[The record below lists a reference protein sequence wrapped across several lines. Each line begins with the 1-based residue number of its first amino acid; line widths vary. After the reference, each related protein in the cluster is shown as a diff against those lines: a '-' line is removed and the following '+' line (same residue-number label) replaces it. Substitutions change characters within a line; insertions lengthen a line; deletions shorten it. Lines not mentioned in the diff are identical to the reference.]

1 MPRQRSVQ
9 SIFFIVSR
17 NGYVPA
23 KPQLPVTIAALH
35 PLPETY
41 AGDPMPMQMPMQMKD
56 LLNQLVAHRAGALL
70 LLAVAAFL
78 EAYGD
83 SCFQSALYRAS
94 GMSRALAFLGGAVS
108 LAAYGL
114 VVNAP
119 RWEFGKLLGVYVVLF
134 FLLAQIV
141 ARVKFGQ
148 APSLSI
154 LIGGALICA
163 GGVVIS
169 ISG

>member
-1 MPRQRSVQ
+1 MR
-9 SIFFIVSR
+9 
-17 NGYVPA
+17 
-23 KPQLPVTIAALH
+23 
-35 PLPETY
+35 
-41 AGDPMPMQMPMQMKD
+41 D
-56 LLNQLVAHRAGALL
+56 LLNQVVAHRSGALF
-70 LLAVAAFL
+70 LLAIAAFL

-83 SCFQSALYRAS
+83 SCFQSALYRTS
-94 GMSRALAFLGGAVS
+94 GMSRALAFAGGAVS

-148 APSLSI
+148 APTLPI
-154 LIGGALICA
+154 WIGGALIVI
-163 GGVVIS
+163 GGAVITL
-169 ISG
+169 GG

>member
-1 MPRQRSVQ
+1 MR
-9 SIFFIVSR
+9 
-17 NGYVPA
+17 
-23 KPQLPVTIAALH
+23 
-35 PLPETY
+35 
-41 AGDPMPMQMPMQMKD
+41 D
-56 LLNQLVAHRAGALL
+56 LLNQLVAHRAGALFV
-70 LLAVAAFL
+70 LAIAAFL

-83 SCFQSALYRAS
+83 SCFQSALYRTS
-94 GMSRALAFLGGAVS
+94 GMSRAVAFVGGAVS

-119 RWEFGKLLGVYVVLF
+119 RWEFGKLLGIYVVLF

-148 APSLSI
+148 IPSLPI

-163 GGVVIS
+163 GGIVIS
-169 ISG
+169 VAG

>member
-1 MPRQRSVQ
+1 MR
-9 SIFFIVSR
+9 
-17 NGYVPA
+17 
-23 KPQLPVTIAALH
+23 
-35 PLPETY
+35 E
-41 AGDPMPMQMPMQMKD
+41 
-56 LLNQLVAHRAGALL
+56 LLNHIVAHRSGALCVL
-70 LLAVAAFL
+70 LLAAFL

-94 GMSRALAFLGGAVS
+94 GMSRAFAFVGGAVS

-141 ARVKFGQ
+141 ARVRFGQ
-148 APSLSI
+148 TPTLNL
-154 LIGGALICA
+154 LIGGALIVA
-163 GGVVIS
+163 GGCIIS
-169 ISG
+169 LGG

>member
-1 MPRQRSVQ
+1 MR
-9 SIFFIVSR
+9 
-17 NGYVPA
+17 
-23 KPQLPVTIAALH
+23 
-35 PLPETY
+35 
-41 AGDPMPMQMPMQMKD
+41 D
-56 LLNQLVAHRAGALL
+56 LLNHVVAHRSGALF
-70 LLAVAAFL
+70 LLAIAAFL

-83 SCFQSALYRAS
+83 SCFQSALYHAS
-94 GMSRALAFLGGAVS
+94 GMSRILAFVAGAVS

-148 APSLSI
+148 VPTLPI

-163 GGVVIS
+163 GGVIITV
-169 ISG
+169 SG

>member
-1 MPRQRSVQ
+1 MKELLNK
-9 SIFFIVSR
+9 IVSHPS
-17 NGYVPA
+17 GALALLV
-23 KPQLPVTIAALH
+23 VAAL
-35 PLPETY
+35 
-41 AGDPMPMQMPMQMKD
+41 
-56 LLNQLVAHRAGALL
+56 
-70 LLAVAAFL
+70 L

-83 SCFQSALYRAS
+83 SCFQSGLYRTA
-94 GMSRALAFLGGAVS
+94 GWMRWLAFVGGAAS

-141 ARVKFGQ
+141 ARVRFGQ
-148 APSLSI
+148 APTASI
-154 LIGGALICA
+154 WLGGALIVA

-169 ISG
+169 VGR

>member
-1 MPRQRSVQ
+1 MRD
-9 SIFFIVSR
+9 IF
-17 NGYVPA
+17 N
-23 KPQLPVTIAALH
+23 H
-35 PLPETY
+35 
-41 AGDPMPMQMPMQMKD
+41 
-56 LLNQLVAHRAGALL
+56 LVAHRSGALV
-70 LLAVAAFL
+70 LLAIAAFL

-94 GMSRALAFLGGAVS
+94 GVSRILAFVGGAAS

-148 APSLSI
+148 MPTLPI
-154 LIGGALICA
+154 LIGGALICI

-169 ISG
+169 LGG

>member
-1 MPRQRSVQ
+1 MR
-9 SIFFIVSR
+9 
-17 NGYVPA
+17 
-23 KPQLPVTIAALH
+23 
-35 PLPETY
+35 
-41 AGDPMPMQMPMQMKD
+41 D
-56 LLNQLVAHRAGALL
+56 LLNHLVAHRSGALL

-94 GMSRALAFLGGAVS
+94 GMSRAAAFVAGAVS

-134 FLLAQIV
+134 FLLAQVV

-148 APSLSI
+148 APTTPI
-154 LIGGALICA
+154 LIGGTLIVV
-163 GGVVIS
+163 GGAVIAM
-169 ISG
+169 GG

>member
-1 MPRQRSVQ
+1 
-9 SIFFIVSR
+9 
-17 NGYVPA
+17 
-23 KPQLPVTIAALH
+23 
-35 PLPETY
+35 
-41 AGDPMPMQMPMQMKD
+41 MKD
-56 LLNQLVAHRAGALL
+56 LLNHLVAHRSGALF
-70 LLAVAAFL
+70 LLAIAAFL

-94 GMSRALAFLGGAVS
+94 GMSRTLAFVGGALS

-141 ARVKFGQ
+141 ARVRFGQ
-148 APSLSI
+148 IPTLPI
-154 LIGGALICA
+154 LIGGALICV
-163 GGVVIS
+163 GGLIVS
-169 ISG
+169 LG

>member
-1 MPRQRSVQ
+1 MR
-9 SIFFIVSR
+9 
-17 NGYVPA
+17 
-23 KPQLPVTIAALH
+23 
-35 PLPETY
+35 
-41 AGDPMPMQMPMQMKD
+41 D
-56 LLNQLVAHRAGALL
+56 LLNQFVAHRSGALL
-70 LLAVAAFL
+70 LLTIAAFL
-78 EAYGD
+78 ETYGD

-94 GMSRALAFLGGAVS
+94 GASRVLAFVGGGLS

-148 APSLSI
+148 APTLPI
-154 LIGGALICA
+154 LIGGALIVA
-163 GGVVIS
+163 GGAVIS
-169 ISG
+169 FGG

>member
-1 MPRQRSVQ
+1 
-9 SIFFIVSR
+9 
-17 NGYVPA
+17 
-23 KPQLPVTIAALH
+23 
-35 PLPETY
+35 
-41 AGDPMPMQMPMQMKD
+41 MKD

-83 SCFQSALYRAS
+83 SCFQSALYRVS
-94 GMSRALAFLGGAVS
+94 GMSRALAFVGGAVS

-148 APSLSI
+148 IPTLSI

-163 GGVVIS
+163 GGLVIS

>member
-1 MPRQRSVQ
+1 M
-9 SIFFIVSR
+9 
-17 NGYVPA
+17 
-23 KPQLPVTIAALH
+23 
-35 PLPETY
+35 
-41 AGDPMPMQMPMQMKD
+41 PMPIKD
-56 LLNQLVAHRAGALL
+56 LLNQFVVNRSGALV
-70 LLAVAAFL
+70 LLAIAAFL

-83 SCFQSALYRAS
+83 SCFQSALYRTS

-148 APSLSI
+148 APTLPI

-163 GGVVIS
+163 GGVVITV
-169 ISG
+169 G